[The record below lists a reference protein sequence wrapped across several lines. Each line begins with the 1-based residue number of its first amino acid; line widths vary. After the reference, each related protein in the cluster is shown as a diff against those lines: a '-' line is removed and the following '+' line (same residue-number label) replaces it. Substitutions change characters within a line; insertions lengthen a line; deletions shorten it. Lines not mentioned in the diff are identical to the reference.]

1 MTNKIKKIALTFYLI
16 IVSLSV
22 LVFLQIAYYSF
33 ALPDNFYRSDKSDF
47 SLSSAFPIIAKNSP
61 KSAVAAGVYENEQSS
76 MQLYL
81 YGIVPI
87 KSVTVL
93 QTEAPM
99 LTPLGQPFGLKILTD
114 GVIVTDYG
122 MVDATEGRCSPAE
135 KGGVEIGDIIISANG
150 IPVASADELLK
161 AVQKNPRCATLVVI
175 RNNEEIT
182 LRLTPFKSN
191 QDGLYKLGMWTKDSC
206 AGIGTLTFYDSER
219 KVYGGLGH
227 SVCDIDTGQL
237 LPLASGEAVPVDIS
251 EVTKG
256 CQGSPGELC
265 GNFLPQI
272 RTGAIEI
279 NTQCGV
285 FGIMEKCPSS
295 SASVPM
301 AFKQEVEIGEAKI
314 LTTIKGTQPEEYDI
328 IIEKI
333 NYNSASEV
341 KNMVIRIT
349 DSRLLSEA
357 GGIAQGMSGSP
368 IIQNGKLVGAVTHV
382 FVNEINRGYGI
393 FAENM
398 YRTSLSV
405 SGTDTALQQVG

>member
-1 MTNKIKKIALTFYLI
+1 MANKIKKIALTFYLF

-33 ALPDNFYRSDKSDF
+33 VLPDNFYRSDKSDF
-47 SLSSAFPIIAKNSP
+47 TLSAAFPVIAKNSRQN
-61 KSAVAAGVYENEQSS
+61 AVAAGTYENEQNR

-81 YGIVPI
+81 YGVIPI

-93 QTEAPM
+93 QTEAPS

-122 MVDATEGRCSPAE
+122 MVNGINGRCSPAE
-135 KGGVEIGDIIISANG
+135 QGGIEIGDIIISANG
-150 IPVASADELLK
+150 IPVATANELLD
-161 AVQKNPRCATLVVI
+161 AIQKNPQCTTLVVI
-175 RNNEEIT
+175 RNNEEVS
-182 LRLTPFKSN
+182 LRLTPVKSS

-206 AGIGTLTFYDSER
+206 AGIGTLTFYDNER
-219 KVYGGLGH
+219 GIYGGLGH
-227 SVCDIDTGQL
+227 SVCDVDTGQL
-237 LPLASGEAVPVDIS
+237 LPIASGEIVPVDIS
-251 EVTKG
+251 DVTKG

-265 GNFLPQI
+265 GDLLPQV
-272 RTGAIEI
+272 RTGTIEA
-279 NTQCGV
+279 NTECGV
-285 FGIMEKCPSS
+285 FGIMERCPSS
-295 SASVPM
+295 AQPIPM

-314 LTTIKGTQPEEYDI
+314 LTTIKGSQPEEYDI

-333 NYNSASEV
+333 NYNSSSEV

-349 DSRLLSEA
+349 DSRLLTEA

-398 YRTSLSV
+398 YHTSFSV
-405 SGTDTALQQVG
+405 DGTDGALQQTG

>member
-1 MTNKIKKIALTFYLI
+1 MTNKIKKIALTFYLF

-33 ALPDNFYRSDKSDF
+33 ALPDKFYRSDKSDF
-47 SLSSAFPIIAKNSP
+47 SLSAAFPVIAKSSEKN
-61 KSAVAAGVYENEQSS
+61 AVAAGAYETRQSD

-81 YGIVPI
+81 YGVIPI
-87 KSVTVL
+87 KSVTVT
-93 QTEAPM
+93 QTKAPS

-122 MVDATEGRCSPAE
+122 MVDSTQGRCSPAE
-135 KGGVEIGDIIISANG
+135 QGGVEIGDVIVSANG
-150 IPVASADELLK
+150 VPVATADELLD
-161 AVQKNPRCATLVVI
+161 AVQKNPQCATLVVI
-175 RNNEEIT
+175 RNNEEVT
-182 LRLTPFKSN
+182 LRLTPAKSN

-219 KVYGGLGH
+219 GVYGGLGH

-237 LPLASGEAVPVDIS
+237 LPLASGEIVPVDIS

-265 GNFLPQI
+265 GNFLPQV
-272 RTGAIEI
+272 RTGTIEA
-279 NTQCGV
+279 NTECGV
-285 FGIMEKCPSS
+285 FGIMEKCPSA
-295 SASVPM
+295 SAPIPM

-314 LTTIKGTQPEEYDI
+314 LTTIKGAQPEEYDI

-333 NYNSASEV
+333 NYNSSSEV

-349 DSRLLSEA
+349 DSRLLTEA

-398 YRTSLSV
+398 YHTSLSV
-405 SGTDTALQQVG
+405 SGTDGELRQAS